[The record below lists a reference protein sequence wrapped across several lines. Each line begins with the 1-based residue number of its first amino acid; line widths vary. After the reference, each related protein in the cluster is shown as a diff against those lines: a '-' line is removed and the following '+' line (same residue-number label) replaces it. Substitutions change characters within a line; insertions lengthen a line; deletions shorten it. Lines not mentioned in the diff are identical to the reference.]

1 MAHQRLD
8 RDFPSQG
15 LRCAAWL
22 YLPEGVAKP
31 PIVVLAHGFSAYRD
45 MIFPHYAE
53 RFADAGLAVL
63 LFDYRNLGDS
73 EGEPRDLVDPLRH
86 VEDLQ
91 AAVAHARGLDEVDGA
106 RLGLFGSSFGGGHVI
121 SAAARDPGVRAI
133 ISQVP
138 FVGGA
143 DSAQTPL
150 RFRARLAWS
159 FFRDK
164 LAARFGGEYCVPAVG
179 GPQEFGL
186 LASPDAHEFFEFL
199 PEGTRWRNRVP
210 ARVLP
215 NIMAYSPMDAA
226 DRVRCP
232 ALMVLAQHDRLV
244 PVSAP
249 TQCAARMTDCELLS
263 LDCEHFDVYR
273 GERLAELSARYAE
286 FFRKH
291 L

>member
-8 RDFPSQG
+8 RDFQSDG

-22 YLPEGVAKP
+22 YLPEDVPKP
-31 PIVVLAHGFSAYRD
+31 PIVVMSHGFSAYRD
-45 MIFPHYAE
+45 MIFPRYAE

-73 EGEPRDLVDPLRH
+73 EGSPRDLVDPLRH

-91 AAVAHARGLDEVDGA
+91 TAIRFVRGLPEVDGA

-121 SAAARDPGVRAI
+121 TAAARDAEVSAI
-133 ISQVP
+133 VSQVP

-143 DSAQTPL
+143 DAAQTPW
-150 RFRARLAWS
+150 RYRARLAWS

-164 LAARFGGEYCVPAVG
+164 LASRFGRVYCVPAVG
-179 GPQEFGL
+179 GPNEFGL
-186 LASPDAHEFFEFL
+186 LASPDAQDFVDLL
-199 PEGTRWRNRVP
+199 PEGSAWPNRIP

-215 NIMAYSPMDAA
+215 NIMRYRPMDEAR
-226 DRVRCP
+226 RVRCP
-232 ALMVLAQHDRLV
+232 VLMVLAEHDQLV
-244 PVSAP
+244 PAAIAK
-249 TQCAARMTDCELLS
+249 QCAERIADCELVS
-263 LDCEHFDVYR
+263 LDCEHFEVYR
-273 GERLAELSARYAE
+273 DERLPALSARYAD

>member
-1 MAHQRLD
+1 V
-8 RDFPSQG
+8 P
-15 LRCAAWL
+15 
-22 YLPEGVAKP
+22 KP

-45 MIFPHYAE
+45 MIFPSYAE
-53 RFADAGLAVL
+53 RFADSGLAVL

-73 EGEPRDLVDPLRH
+73 EGQPRDLVDPVRH

-91 AAVAHARGLDEVDGA
+91 AAIAFVRNLDEVDGA

-121 SAAARDPGVRAI
+121 TAATRNPEVAAI
-133 ISQVP
+133 VSQVP

-143 DSAQTPL
+143 DASQTPWPV
-150 RFRARLAWS
+150 RARLAWS

-164 LAARFGGEYCVPAVG
+164 LASRFGGVYCVPAVG
-179 GPQEFGL
+179 GPGEFGL
-186 LASPDAHEFFEFL
+186 LASPDAQEFLDLL
-199 PEGTRWRNRVP
+199 PEGSAWPNRVP
-210 ARVLP
+210 ARSLP
-215 NIMAYSPMDAA
+215 EIMRYSPMDEAE
-226 DRVRCP
+226 RVRCP
-232 ALMVLAQHDRLV
+232 ALMVLAEHDQLV

-249 TQCAARMTDCELLS
+249 KQCAARMPDCELLS

>member
-1 MAHQRLD
+1 MGHQRLD
-8 RDFPSQG
+8 RDFPSQD

-45 MIFPHYAE
+45 MIFPSYAE
-53 RFADAGLAVL
+53 HFADSGLAVL

-73 EGEPRDLVDPLRH
+73 EGQPRDLVDPLRH
-86 VEDLQ
+86 VEDLLT
-91 AAVAHARGLDEVDGA
+91 AIRFVRGLEEVDGT
-106 RLGLFGSSFGGGHVI
+106 RLGLFGSSFGGGHVVT
-121 SAAARDPGVRAI
+121 AAARDAGVSAI
-133 ISQVP
+133 VSQVP
-138 FVGGA
+138 YVGGA
-143 DSAQTPL
+143 DAAQTPL

-164 LAARFGGEYCVPAVG
+164 LASGFGRAYCVPAVG
-179 GPQEFGL
+179 GPDEFGL
-186 LASPDAHEFFEFL
+186 LTTPDAQEFIDLL
-199 PEGTRWRNRVP
+199 PEGSAWPNRIP

-215 NIMAYSPMDAA
+215 GIQRYSPMDEAQQ
-226 DRVRCP
+226 VRCP
-232 ALMVLAQHDRLV
+232 TLMVLAEHDQLV
-244 PVSAP
+244 PAAIAK
-249 TQCAARMTDCELLS
+249 QCAERIADCELVS

-273 GERLAELSARYAE
+273 GERLEELSARYAE